1 MKFSKDLLD
10 SVTGIMKNS
19 ASKANEERAQV
30 ADKMTN
36 KYYSS
41 MKPADEATT
50 EMNAHSARAADRRIG
65 AAIAGVYAESLRK
78 EAIDRQARNEYM
90 EKQYAKI
97 GATRPDELKEDVQQI
112 DELVPALGLAARV
125 AAGVAGAAA
134 AGTAGKMAADKMMQP
149 PKKKDVFTTKNG
161 VNYKNGKAIGPVSDP
176 DGGSATN
183 EGTVTSVA
191 DVKAPIAKPQE
202 SGTVN
207 KVADERM
214 KKQKVGLAKEELE
227 ADTPVETQG
236 KHQCAIHV
244 KHSQFGEGRTLTSQH
259 AEPNAEG
266 LVEWYDVMFEHGIEK
281 NVSIEDLE
289 VLVSESHMNHGKKK
303 K

>member
-1 MKFSKDLLD
+1 MKFTKELLD
-10 SVTGIMKNS
+10 SVAGVMTDS
-19 ASKANEERAQV
+19 AKSDAERSAQV
-30 ADKMTN
+30 AEKLTN

-41 MKPADEATT
+41 MKPADAATA
-50 EMNAHSARAADRRIG
+50 EMGAHEARAPQRAMMG
-65 AAIAGVYAESLRK
+65 AIADVYKGSLAK
-78 EAIDRQARNEYM
+78 EAADRQARNDYM
-90 EKQYAKI
+90 SKQYEKI
-97 GATRPDELKEDVQQI
+97 GAERPADLQEEVQQI

-176 DGGSATN
+176 DGGSAMK

-289 VLVSESHMNHGKKK
+289 VMVSESHMNHKKK